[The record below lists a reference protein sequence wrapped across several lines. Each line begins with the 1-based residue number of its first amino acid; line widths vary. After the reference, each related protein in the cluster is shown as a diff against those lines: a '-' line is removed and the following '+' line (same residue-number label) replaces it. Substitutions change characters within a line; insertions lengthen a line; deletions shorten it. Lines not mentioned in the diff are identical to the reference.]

1 MSELQSPLKDLL
13 RGATTPASVARM
25 WQRIDASAR
34 IGRISTPR
42 VARQK
47 RIAWLAA
54 AAVLLTMAVAA
65 ASRMYHQPI
74 PVRSLDDAVSEA
86 RGATKGTSRG
96 QMKSA
101 ASAATSLTQQ
111 QSPMAS
117 APLEAL
123 PVSRPSLPRAV
134 IPVWKELARHGQ
146 NAKAYDE
153 LGSGGVERA
162 AQGATV
168 DDLLIL
174 ADVARLSGHP
184 REAVK
189 PLERVVH
196 EHAADPRASLAAFML
211 GRVELDSLGA
221 PAAGAAA
228 FERAITL
235 GIPGGLAED
244 AYAGVVESRAK
255 AGDLAGARAAAS
267 EYLARYPRG
276 RRAEEVKRW
285 ASEP

>member
-1 MSELQSPLKDLL
+1 MSQLQSPLKELL

-25 WQRIDASAR
+25 WQRIDAGAR

-42 VARQK
+42 IARQK

-65 ASRMYHQPI
+65 ASRMYHQPS
-74 PVRSLDDAVSEA
+74 PLHSLAQAVSEA
-86 RGATKGTSRG
+86 RRATKGISGRH
-96 QMKSA
+96 MKSA
-101 ASAATSLTQQ
+101 TAVATSLAQQ
-111 QSPMAS
+111 QRPMAS
-117 APLEAL
+117 APLDTRPA
-123 PVSRPSLPRAV
+123 SQPSLPKAA

-153 LGSGGVERA
+153 LGPGGVERV
-162 AQGATV
+162 AQGAAV
-168 DDLLIL
+168 DDLLVL

-189 PLERVVH
+189 PLERVVS

-228 FERAITL
+228 FERAIIL

-244 AYAGVVESRAK
+244 AYSGVVESRAK
-255 AGDLAGARAAAS
+255 AGDLSGARAAAS